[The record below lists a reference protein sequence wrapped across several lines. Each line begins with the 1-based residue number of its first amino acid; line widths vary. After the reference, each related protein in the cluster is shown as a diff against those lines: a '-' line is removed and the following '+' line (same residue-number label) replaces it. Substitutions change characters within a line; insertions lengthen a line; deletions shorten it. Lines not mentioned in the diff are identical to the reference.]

1 VSLQEKAIMGA
12 LLGLLLHAIGGLAAG
27 SFYIPFKLIKK
38 WSWETSW
45 LVLGFAA
52 WIFAP
57 IIMAWITVPNL
68 FDVLGAA
75 SSEVKFYT
83 FLFGMLW
90 GIGGLTFGLAMRY
103 LGIGLGMAV
112 ALGFTAAFGTLIPP
126 IYDGTFSELIKTKG
140 GIIVLIGIIIS
151 LVGIAISGKAGMMK
165 EKELDA
171 EEQKE
176 AVEEF
181 NLSKGMIIAIISGIL
196 SACFAFGLQAGKPIA
211 EEALNFGTK
220 DLFQNNPVIVWVLWG
235 GFLTNFI
242 WTIALSFKNK
252 TFGDFTDKENSNKPK
267 NYLLAIAGGVT
278 WYFQFFFYGMGE
290 TFLGEKYKFAS
301 WTLHMAFIII
311 FSSLWGLYFKEWKGV
326 SKKTMQILWLGLTV
340 IIFSTIL
347 IGVGNSL

>member
-1 VSLQEKAIMGA
+1 MGA

-68 FDVLGAA
+68 SAVLMAA
-75 SSEVKFYT
+75 DAETKFYT

-126 IYDGTFSELIKTKG
+126 LYDGTFSELLATSG
-140 GIIVLIGIIIS
+140 GVIVLIGIFIS
-151 LVGIAISGKAGMMK
+151 LVGIAIAGKAGVLK
-165 EKELDA
+165 ERDLDA
-171 EEQKE
+171 EQQKE
-176 AVEEF
+176 AVAEF
-181 NLSKGMIIAIISGIL
+181 NLSKGMVIAVVSGIL
-196 SACFAFGLQAGKPIA
+196 SACFAFGLTAGKPIA
-211 EEALNFGTK
+211 QEALKLGVQ
-220 DLFQNNPVIVWVLWG
+220 DIFQNNAVLVWILWG

-242 WTIALSFKNK
+242 WTIGLSIKNK
-252 TFGDFTDKENSNKPK
+252 TFGDFTDKTIPNKPK
-267 NYLLAIAGGVT
+267 NYWLAIAGGVT

-290 TFLGEKYKFAS
+290 TFLGEEFKFAS

-311 FSSLWGLYFKEWKGV
+311 FSTLWGLYFKEWKGV
-326 SKKTMQILWLGLTV
+326 SKKTMRTLWLGLAV

-347 IGVGNSL
+347 IGVGNSISVVE

>member
-1 VSLQEKAIMGA
+1 MGA

-57 IIMAWITVPNL
+57 IIMAWFTVPNL
-68 FDVLGAA
+68 GEVLLAA
-75 SSEVKFYT
+75 DSETRFWT
-83 FLFGMLW
+83 FVFGMLW
-90 GIGGLTFGLAMRY
+90 GVGGLTFGLALRY

-126 IYDGTFSELIKTKG
+126 IYHGTFSELLQTKG
-140 GIIVLIGIIIS
+140 GITVLVGVLLS
-151 LVGIAISGKAGMMK
+151 LVGIAIAGKAGILK
-165 EKELDA
+165 EKDLNA
-171 EEQKE
+171 EQQKE

-181 NLSKGMIIAIISGIL
+181 DLSKGMVIAIVSGIL
-196 SACFAFGLQAGKPIA
+196 SACFAFGLAAGKPIA
-211 EEALNFGTK
+211 EGALKFGVK
-220 DLFQNNPVIVWVLWG
+220 DIFQNNAVLVWILWG

-242 WTIALSFKNK
+242 WTILLSFKNK
-252 TFGDFTDKENSNKPK
+252 TFGDFSDETIPKKSK

-290 TFLGEKYKFAS
+290 TFLGEEYKFAS

-311 FSSLWGLYFKEWKGV
+311 FSTLWGLFFKEWKGV
-326 SKKTMQILWLGLTV
+326 SKKTMRTLWLGLAV
-340 IIFSTIL
+340 IIASTVL
-347 IGVGNSL
+347 IGLGNSL

>member
-1 VSLQEKAIMGA
+1 MGA
-12 LLGLLLHAIGGLAAG
+12 LIGLLLHAIGGLAAG

-57 IIMAWITVPNL
+57 IIMAWFTVPNL
-68 FDVLGAA
+68 GEVLMAA
-75 SSEVKFYT
+75 DSDTKFWT
-83 FLFGMLW
+83 FFFGMLW

-126 IYDGTFSELIKTKG
+126 IYNGTFSKLLETKG
-140 GIIVLIGIIIS
+140 GIIVLVGITIS
-151 LVGIAISGKAGMMK
+151 LVGIAISGKAGMLK
-165 EKELDA
+165 EKDLNA

-181 NLSKGMIIAIISGIL
+181 NLSKGMIIAVISGIL
-196 SACFAFGLQAGKPIA
+196 SACFAFGLAAGKPIA
-211 EEALNFGTK
+211 EEALRFGVK

-252 TFGDFTDKENSNKPK
+252 TFGDFSAKDNPNKSK

-326 SKKTMQILWLGLTV
+326 SKKTMQTLWLGLAV

>member
-1 VSLQEKAIMGA
+1 MGA
-12 LLGLLLHAIGGLAAG
+12 LIGLLLHAIGGLAAG

-57 IIMAWITVPNL
+57 IIMAWFTVPNL
-68 FDVLGAA
+68 GEVLMAA
-75 SSEVKFYT
+75 DSDTKFWT
-83 FLFGMLW
+83 FFFGMLW

-126 IYDGTFSELIKTKG
+126 IYYGTFHELLETKG
-140 GIIVLIGIIIS
+140 GIIVLAGVLIS
-151 LVGIAISGKAGMMK
+151 LIGIAISGKAGMLK
-165 EKELDA
+165 ENDLNA

-176 AVEEF
+176 TVEEF
-181 NLSKGMIIAIISGIL
+181 NLSKGMIIAVVSGIL
-196 SACFAFGLQAGKPIA
+196 SACFAFGLAAGKPIA
-211 EEALNFGTK
+211 DEALKLGVKNI
-220 DLFQNNPVIVWVLWG
+220 FQNNAVLVWILWG

-252 TFGDFTDKENSNKPK
+252 TFGDFTDKEIPNKPK
-267 NYLLAIAGGVT
+267 NYLLSIAGGVT
-278 WYFQFFFYGMGE
+278 WYFQFLFYGMGT
-290 TFLGEKYKFAS
+290 TFLGKEYEFAS

-326 SKKTMQILWLGLTV
+326 SKKTMRTLWLGLAV
-340 IIFSTIL
+340 IVFSTIL

>member
-1 VSLQEKAIMGA
+1 MGA
-12 LLGLLLHAIGGLAAG
+12 IIGLILHAIGGLAAG

-57 IIMAWITVPNL
+57 IIMAWFTVPSL

-90 GIGGLTFGLAMRY
+90 GIGGLTFGLALRY

-126 IYDGTFSELIKTKG
+126 IYYGTFSDLLQTKG
-140 GIIVLIGIIIS
+140 GIVVLIGVLVS
-151 LVGIAISGKAGMMK
+151 LIGIAIAGKAGVLK
-165 EKELDA
+165 EKDLDA
-171 EEQKE
+171 EQQKE
-176 AVEEF
+176 TVAEF
-181 NLSKGMIIAIISGIL
+181 NLSKGMMIAIASGIL
-196 SACFAFGLQAGKPIA
+196 SACFAFGLTAGKPIA
-211 EEALNFGTK
+211 EEALNYGVK
-220 DLFQNNPVIVWVLWG
+220 DIFQNNAVLVWILWG

-242 WTIALSFKNK
+242 WTLALSFKNK
-252 TFGDFTDKENSNKPK
+252 TFGDFTDKTIPSKPK

-278 WYFQFFFYGMGE
+278 WYFQFFFYGMG
-290 TFLGEKYKFAS
+290 TKYLGEKYEFAS
-301 WTLHMAFIII
+301 WTLHMAFIIL
-311 FSSLWGLYFKEWKGV
+311 FSTLWGLYFKEWKGV
-326 SKKTMQILWLGLTV
+326 SKNTMRTLWLGLAV
-340 IIFSTIL
+340 IVFSTVL
-347 IGVGNSL
+347 IGIGNSI

>member
-1 VSLQEKAIMGA
+1 MGA
-12 LLGLLLHAIGGLAAG
+12 LIGLLLHAIGGLAAG

-57 IIMAWITVPNL
+57 IIMAYFTVPNL
-68 FDVLGAA
+68 GEVVTAA
-75 SSEVKFYT
+75 DTQTKFYT

-90 GIGGLTFGLAMRY
+90 GVGGLTFGLAMRY

-126 IYDGTFSELIKTKG
+126 LYYGTFSELLQTRG
-140 GIIVLIGIIIS
+140 GIVVLIGVLVS
-151 LVGIAISGKAGMMK
+151 LVGIAIAGKAGMLK
-165 EKELDA
+165 EKDLDA
-171 EEQKE
+171 GQQQE
-176 AVEEF
+176 AVAEF
-181 NLSKGMIIAIISGIL
+181 NLSKGLIIATISGIL
-196 SACFAFGLQAGKPIA
+196 SACFAFGLAAGKPIA
-211 EEALNFGTK
+211 DEALRLGVKNI
-220 DLFQNNPVIVWVLWG
+220 FQNNAVLVWILWG

-252 TFGDFTDKENSNKPK
+252 TFGDFTDKTIPNKPK

-278 WYFQFFFYGMGE
+278 WYFQFFFYGMGT
-290 TFLGEKYKFAS
+290 TFLGKEYEFAS
-301 WTLHMAFIII
+301 WTLHMSFIII
-311 FSSLWGLYFKEWKGV
+311 FSTFWGLYFKEWKGV
-326 SKKTMQILWLGLTV
+326 SKKTMQTLWLGLAV

-347 IGVGNSL
+347 IGIGNRI